1 MHFSIPVISTLWR
14 LQRYKTFRFSTAQTS
29 LLFVHRLEANLS
41 FIRLWVEWEKM
52 LIYNP
57 GVHISVSD
65 FWDWNICAIT
75 VQCLD
80 SEFITVWCLRLI
92 MHVLKQRSSSQWSSM
107 QCMRNR
113 TDRSQAHKLIVRPQT
128 SETWTSIGVILLHP
142 VLMGKRQMGSSSA
155 SDISY
160 LACSHRCVLKS
171 VIVCECSV
179 SSFSYSATIFALSEL
194 SLDIFSL
201 EKYLRYYFSFRQSAN
216 LALPQTKWKACWLSF
231 ETPTLYP
238 PLHNWN

>member
-142 VLMGKRQMGSSSA
+142 VLMGKRQKGSSSA

-201 EKYLRYYFSFRQSAN
+201 EKI
-216 LALPQTKWKACWLSF
+216 
-231 ETPTLYP
+231 P
-238 PLHNWN
+238 PLLFQLQAISKFSSSPDQMKSMLTEFWDTNPLPSIT

>member
-1 MHFSIPVISTLWR
+1 MMIC
-14 LQRYKTFRFSTAQTS
+14 QNRFSTAQTS

-142 VLMGKRQMGSSSA
+142 VLIPEANGLKFSIWHKLPGLFSQM
-155 SDISY
+155 
-160 LACSHRCVLKS
+160 C
-171 VIVCECSV
+171 
-179 SSFSYSATIFALSEL
+179 F
-194 SLDIFSL
+194 
-201 EKYLRYYFSFRQSAN
+201 EKCNCL
-216 LALPQTKWKACWLSF
+216 WM
-231 ETPTLYP
+231 
-238 PLHNWN
+238 